1 MEDVQHKHLIVRAEV
16 SEPPK
21 EKLESKIWMMELI
34 ENIGMKLLKGPYA
47 DYVTKEGNRGL
58 TCVAIIET
66 SHLAMHVW
74 DELDPALLQLDV
86 YTCGALDT
94 QLVFDALE
102 QYKPVKIEW
111 KFLDREHNLKL
122 VEETLSS
129 GKIIQRDT

>member
-1 MEDVQHKHLIVRAEV
+1 
-16 SEPPK
+16 
-21 EKLESKIWMMELI
+21 MMELI